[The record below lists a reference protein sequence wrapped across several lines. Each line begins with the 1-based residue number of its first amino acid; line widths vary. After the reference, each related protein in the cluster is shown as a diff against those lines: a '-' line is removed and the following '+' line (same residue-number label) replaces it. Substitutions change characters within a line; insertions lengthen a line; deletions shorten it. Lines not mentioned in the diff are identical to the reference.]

1 MPSSETICRA
11 IQLFLLFPRMR
22 INLFSEF
29 MVVKVVKK
37 IYAAKIQSFGI
48 LYVFLL
54 EIEMF

>member
-1 MPSSETICRA
+1 
-11 IQLFLLFPRMR
+11 
-22 INLFSEF
+22 

-37 IYAAKIQSFGI
+37 KVIYAAKIQSFGI